1 MRRFLVT
8 RASLMGVT
16 GAALIALIALA
27 ACTSDTPTNTPTD
40 AIADTF
46 ADAETDAP
54 TSTQQPAIRALWDPS
69 APIWPSPTDL
79 ARDAQSGRLALPI
92 NPTMSAAQQEFNAY
106 LNRLDGYPLGSTMRI
121 PLSGTI
127 FEPELGGAFF
137 ALDAASGAR
146 VDVALRFDAG
156 TNMIEAA
163 ASAGLQP
170 GRNYL
175 FGLRGYE
182 GGLRGARGE
191 PVIADTAFEWVRA
204 RAPLDVHTLQM
215 PGASEQEKFDA
226 AQKLRAIQIDYAP
239 LIEQVTASEGFGR
252 EQLAVLATFT
262 MSTDPAVVFDPARGV
277 IPMPNQLLID
287 PLTGLVDLPIAPD
300 EPSEARHLK
309 EVLSTYDGFSI
320 SGALVLK
327 STHPLDPD
335 SVMDPASI
343 RLFEKHKDGS
353 FSEITDLERGVLNDE
368 KTAWIRPRL
377 TLKADTDYIYLA
389 TKDLKDTRHQP
400 LGAQPL
406 GALLRSKAALL
417 DAANASQVSV
427 IDDARAQTLE
437 PVRRVAEPL
446 LDELQN
452 AQVLRQDLGAA
463 LPFHTQ
469 SAAQPLMAR
478 RAELYARDV
487 RTDLVNVEVA
497 SPLERGLWLTMPFVK
512 TVVTGEMFTLDS
524 LDPQTRI
531 AFADGHAE
539 ERATSFVLTIPVGL
553 DKDEPIPVV
562 LFGHGLMTSRELTY
576 LIANKL
582 AGAGYAVFSLDL
594 PYHGN
599 RAVCLEDG
607 ECAGSATCDALGAC
621 INADGSPGQVARIRV
636 PFVDAE
642 FPISTGFAFID
653 VENLV
658 GTRDHFAQALLDL
671 MQGLRV
677 IRGADWASY
686 ADGHTLDGDDIVYL
700 GMSLGGILGANMAAL
715 EPGIQDFVLN
725 VPGAGFLSLIENSQA
740 FTSIFNASLA
750 RRDAPPGSDAYF
762 EFSNII
768 RWLLDP
774 VDPLN
779 IAHHATLEPLSYI
792 DPEDGQTKTMPPK
805 RVLIQMAK
813 NDAVVPNI
821 ATQILA
827 ERMGLTISEYEPSI
841 SNHGFLFDPI
851 SFSGRAARDEIVE
864 FFDAR
869 E

>member
-1 MRRFLVT
+1 MRRFIVT

-16 GAALIALIALA
+16 GAALIALA
-27 ACTSDTPTNTPTD
+27 ACTSDRPSSAPTR
-40 AIADTF
+40 AIADAAS
-46 ADAETDAP
+46 ADDAP
-54 TSTQQPAIRALWDPS
+54 PSTQPPAIRALWQPR
-69 APIWPSPTDL
+69 APILPSPNDL

-92 NPTMSAAQQEFNAY
+92 DPSMSSAQQEFNAY
-106 LNRLDGYPLGSTMRI
+106 LNRLDGYPLSATMRI
-121 PLSGTI
+121 PLSGAI
-127 FEPELGGAFF
+127 EEPGLGAAFF
-137 ALDAASGAR
+137 AQDAATGAP
-146 VDVALRFDAG
+146 VDVAVRFDAD
-156 TNMIEAA
+156 TNRVEAK
-163 ASAGLQP
+163 ASAGVQP
-170 GRNYL
+170 GRRYV

-182 GGLRGARGE
+182 GGVRGTGGE

-204 RAPLDVHTLQM
+204 RAPLNVQTLEM
-215 PGASEQEKFDA
+215 PGASEQEKFDM
-226 AQKLRAIQIDYAP
+226 AQELRAIQRDYAP
-239 LIEQVTASEGFGR
+239 LIEQVTASLGFER
-252 EQLAVLATFT
+252 EQLAVLSAFT
-262 MSTDPAVVFDPARGV
+262 MSTEPAVVFDPANGE

-287 PLTGLVDLPIAPD
+287 PVSGLVELPIAPD
-300 EPSEARHLK
+300 DPAEARHLK

-327 STHPLDPD
+327 STHPLDLD
-335 SVMDPASI
+335 SVMNPASI
-343 RLFEKHKDGS
+343 RLFQKHEDGS
-353 FSEITDLERGVLNDE
+353 FSEVTDLERGVLTDQ

-377 TLKADTDYIYLA
+377 TLKADTDYVYIA

-400 LGAQPL
+400 LVAQPL
-406 GALLRSKAALL
+406 GALLRSKAPLL
-417 DAANASQVSV
+417 DAAGASQVSAL
-427 IDDARAQTLE
+427 DDAGAKTLE
-437 PVRRVAEPL
+437 PVRRLGEPL
-446 LDELQN
+446 LDALQS

-478 RAELYARDV
+478 RAELYTRDV
-487 RTDLVNVEVA
+487 RTDLVNVEAA
-497 SPLERGLWLTMPFVK
+497 SPLERGLWLSMPFVK
-512 TVVTGEMFTLDS
+512 TVVTGQMFTLDA
-524 LDPQTRI
+524 LDPRTRV
-531 AFADGHAE
+531 AWADGHAE

-553 DKDEPIPVV
+553 DKDEPVPVV

-594 PYHGN
+594 PYHGD

-621 INADGSPGQVARIRV
+621 VNADGSAGQVARIRV

-677 IRGADWASY
+677 IQGADWARY
-686 ADGHTLDGDDIVYL
+686 TGGYRLDGDDIVYL

-762 EFSNII
+762 EFANII

-779 IAHHATLEPLSYI
+779 IAHHATREPLQYV
-792 DPEDGQTKTMPPK
+792 DPEDGQLRTMPPK

-841 SNHGFLFDPI
+841 SNHGFLFDPV
-851 SFSGRAARDEIVE
+851 SLSGRAARDEIVA

-869 E
+869 D